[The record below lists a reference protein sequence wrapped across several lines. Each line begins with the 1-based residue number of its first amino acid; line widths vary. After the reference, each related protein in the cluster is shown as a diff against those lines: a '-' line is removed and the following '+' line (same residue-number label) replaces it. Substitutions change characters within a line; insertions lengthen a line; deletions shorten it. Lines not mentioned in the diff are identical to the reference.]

1 MPISGEYLGWNL
13 QIEDFDRENLDYFR
27 YCARHE
33 FHLQR
38 CRDCDLFVYPPRT
51 ACMWC
56 AGSVL
61 EWAPIAGAGA
71 VYSYS
76 EVHHAIQPSLRSS
89 TPYLI
94 LMVELDTQRG
104 RPGPEDGLRVVTN
117 LVTPEAALAPPSLVT
132 RVGIGSRMRM
142 VFRDIGADFSLPMW
156 TLDERAEQPASPWRY
171 PGD

>member
-76 EVHHAIQPSLRSS
+76 EVYHAIQPSLRSS

-171 PGD
+171 PAD